1 MVEEGNEPI
10 RFDGGKQSC
19 TRGWFQRKRRDWGG
33 GIPFKF
39 RLWHRGEKA
48 FPLPLTVNQRGSPR
62 RRGAS
67 EQVRG
72 QDPDTRCPYEV
83 QGTLTAMTSGQIS
96 RLDAQTYIEL
106 ISALWRDGEKS
117 LCSHPVFLGN
127 WLLPDLPEEGGA
139 ALAHFSVT
147 GAAES
152 VWD

>member
-1 MVEEGNEPI
+1 MVPKKEERLGRGNPI
-10 RFDGGKQSC
+10 QI
-19 TRGWFQRKRRDWGG
+19 QAVAQ
-33 GIPFKF
+33 
-39 RLWHRGEKA
+39 RGEGVSIALNCEPERISKE
-48 FPLPLTVNQRGSPR
+48 
-62 RRGAS
+62 RGAS

-72 QDPDTRCPYEV
+72 QDPDTCCPHEV
-83 QGTLTAMTSGQIS
+83 QGILTAMTSGQIS

-106 ISALWRDGEKS
+106 TSALWRDGEKS